1 MRSRSPSS
9 PLPRH
14 SPYPAGVT
22 LTGGLQDTSQV
33 PVTDTGLLADR
44 KEWYSP
50 LPEALGSL
58 SFLIKDGESKTGQ
71 DLHLACTEEPSG
83 IAFTDPVSSLDN
95 S

>member
-58 SFLIKDGESKTGQ
+58 SFLIKEG
-71 DLHLACTEEPSG
+71 
-83 IAFTDPVSSLDN
+83 
-95 S
+95 